1 MALHAQLDALKH
13 SLEGK
18 IVSPVLQSVFL
29 CEEMRLTR
37 LSQDFVGQDLVE
49 QRARHILWTAA
60 VSSVFLELIM
70 APES

>member
-18 IVSPVLQSVFL
+18 IVSPVLQSVFS

-60 VSSVFLELIM
+60 VSSVFLELIIT
-70 APES
+70 PER